1 VQFAVSTLFLFLFIL
16 PGITF
21 KRAYL
26 SSSFSRKLKF
36 SNILDEVFWALF
48 PSIIMHF
55 LSYLLIL
62 ALSPVLPFEFDLQKL
77 LSTVLLEN
85 KEYSAFFLT
94 YLYYCSFVITVSFFA
109 GHTSRKII
117 RALKLDRKFK
127 LFRFSNDWHY
137 LLSGEFLDFPEVPD
151 HPEEVSFKMV
161 NVLTNTGGK
170 QMIYIGEL
178 IHFTLSDEGGLDN
191 IVLKD
196 AKRRLLED
204 DLKENRHF
212 EIPGR
217 YITIPYKTIVNINIR
232 YFYLADITEDI
243 EEEDEKTSFKDTTS
257 SPN

>member
-1 VQFAVSTLFLFLFIL
+1 MALAVSTLFLFLFIL

-26 SSSFSRKLKF
+26 SSAFSRKLKF
-36 SNILDEVFWALF
+36 SGLLDEVFWALF

-55 LSYLLIL
+55 LSYGLLLASEVIL
-62 ALSPVLPFEFDLQKL
+62 QFEFELTPL
-77 LSTVLLEN
+77 LSGALFQGNNAKYTEI
-85 KEYSAFFLT
+85 FLS
-94 YLYYCSFVITVSFFA
+94 YLYYCTFVITVSFFA
-109 GHTSRKII
+109 GHISRKII
-117 RALKLDRKFK
+117 RAIKFDRKFK

-151 HPEEVSFKMV
+151 HPEEVSFKLV
-161 NVLTNTGGK
+161 NVLTNVGTE

-178 IHFTLSDEGGLDN
+178 IHFTLSDEGGLEN

-196 AKRRLLED
+196 SKRRMLQDDLLE
-204 DLKENRHF
+204 NRYY

-232 YFYLADITEDI
+232 YFYLEDITDGYD
-243 EEEDEKTSFKDTTS
+243 EEKLL
-257 SPN
+257 

>member
-1 VQFAVSTLFLFLFIL
+1 MALAVSTLFLFLFIL

-26 SSSFSRKLKF
+26 SSVFSRKLQF
-36 SNILDEVFWALF
+36 SGLLDEVFWAVF
-48 PSIIMHF
+48 PSIGMHF
-55 LSYLLIL
+55 VSYGILMLAKSVLL
-62 ALSPVLPFEFDLQKL
+62 FDFNITDL
-77 LSTVLLEN
+77 LSKALFEGN
-85 KEYSAFFLT
+85 NEEYTRIFLT

-109 GHTSRKII
+109 GHLSRKIV
-117 RALKLDRKFK
+117 RGLKLDRKLR

-151 HPEEVSFKMV
+151 DPEEVSFKLV
-161 NVLTNTGGK
+161 NVLTNVGGK

-178 IHFTLSDEGGLDN
+178 IHFTLSDEGGLEN

-204 DLKENRHF
+204 DLLENRYY

-217 YITIPYKTIVNINIR
+217 YITIPYKTIININIR
-232 YFYLADITEDI
+232 YFYLEEITSDYDED
-243 EEEDEKTSFKDTTS
+243 KLL
-257 SPN
+257 